1 MSKDD
6 SLIGLVVVVLCLL
19 SIMEEG
25 LIAVKDTYLIHISD
39 RR

>member
-6 SLIGLVVVVLCLL
+6 SLIGLVVVVFCLL
-19 SIMEEG
+19 SLVEEG
-25 LIAVKDTYLIHISD
+25 LIEVKNTYLIHISD